1 MEWFEYGRTQG
12 IQHIFEDK
20 LVLSLVITNKVN
32 LYEAD
37 SRTVPYAGAY
47 IRMQPNSEFTLKD
60 AAEILQT
67 ERFISYVRSKGTPTT
82 TISFRLSV
90 RDIEDYLF

>member
-37 SRTVPYAGAY
+37 SRIVPYAGAY